1 MTCGIPL
8 AYIDSVRAK
17 YFYGYN
23 IVAAGFVIQAVCIG
37 VMFTYGV
44 FFKEFQAEFGWS
56 RATIS
61 GAPSLAFLIMGAV
74 GILAGRL
81 NDRIGPRVLIV
92 TSGISFGLGY
102 LLMSRLQVPWQL
114 YLLYGLLVGIGLST
128 HEVVT
133 LSTLVRWFVRRRGM
147 MSGIVKVGTGSG
159 QLFVPLIATALIAA
173 YGWRNSYLIIGTVVL
188 VTLVAVAQVLRRD
201 PQAMG
206 LLPDGRSD
214 EPRGDGTRFMEP
226 GVSLKAAAQTRQ
238 FWIMCVAEFVTLLC
252 MLTIIV
258 HIVPHATDLGLP
270 PAAAAGV
277 LSTIGGVS
285 MLGRFVMG
293 TMNDRI
299 GGRRSL
305 MICLIVLF
313 CGLVSLQV
321 AREAWMLFVFAVIY
335 GFAHGGFFTVVSP
348 TLAELFGIGSHGA
361 LLGIVLFSGTIGG
374 AIGPL
379 LAGRIFDVT
388 GSYQIVFLVASGL
401 AVVGFVLITLLR
413 PLRGAGAGR

>member
-1 MTCGIPL
+1 MKT
-8 AYIDSVRAK
+8 R

-23 IVAAGFVIQAVCIG
+23 MVGAGFVIQAVSIG
-37 VMFTYGV
+37 AMFTYGV

-61 GAPSLAFLIMGAV
+61 GASSLAFLVLGAT

-81 NDRIGPRVLIV
+81 NDRIGPRILIAI
-92 TSGISFGLGY
+92 SGISLGLGY
-102 LLMSRLQVPWQL
+102 LVMSGLQVPWQL
-114 YLLYGLLVGIGLST
+114 YLLYGVLVGVGLST
-128 HEVVT
+128 HDVVT
-133 LSTLVRWFVRRRGM
+133 LSTVARWFVRRRGM
-147 MSGIVKVGTGSG
+147 MSGIVKIGTGSG
-159 QLFVPLIATALIAA
+159 QLVGPLIATGLIAA
-173 YGWRNSYLIIGTVVL
+173 YGWRNSYVIIGVVVL

-206 LLPDGRSD
+206 LLPDGRRD
-214 EPRGDGTRFMEP
+214 EPRGNGTRFTER
-226 GVSLKAAAQTRQ
+226 GVSLKKAIQTRQ
-238 FWIMCVAEFVTLLC
+238 FWTICVAEFITLLC
-252 MLTIIV
+252 MLTVIV
-258 HIVPHATDLGLP
+258 HIVPHATDLGLH

-299 GGRRSL
+299 GGKRSL
-305 MICLIVLF
+305 MICLMVLL
-313 CGLVSLQV
+313 CGSIWLQV
-321 AREAWMLFVFAVIY
+321 ARESWMLFVFAVIY

-348 TLAELFGIGSHGA
+348 TVAELFGIGSHGA
-361 LLGIVLFSGTIGG
+361 LFGIVMFCGTTGG

-388 GSYQIVFLVASGL
+388 GSYQIVFLGVSAL
-401 AVVGFVLITLLR
+401 AVIGIVLITMLQ
-413 PLRGAGAGR
+413 PLQAYGR